1 MEISLNILGASS
13 AIPLS
18 GRNPTAQ
25 FLTISDRH
33 FLIDCGEG
41 TQVQLRRNNI
51 GFGRINHILISHL
64 HGDHFYG
71 LVPLLSTLHLLDRYK
86 EIHIYGP
93 PALEQGIYD
102 LLRLS
107 HATLR
112 FEIVFHSLNM
122 KERALIYE
130 DKAVTVHSFPLR
142 HSLPCCGFLFT
153 EKERPRNMNKE
164 ALKRYNIPVAEIRQI
179 KRGMDWE
186 DEHGSVI
193 LNEEL
198 TTEPLKSLSY
208 AYCTDTAPVESLTE
222 LLQIAPDLMYHE
234 ATFMEAH
241 KKRAAQTKHSTAKQA
256 ARVALS
262 SKARHLLIGHFSVR
276 YDDLNEL
283 LHEAQECF
291 EKTWLARE
299 GYTFRLR
306 SNEPLQV
313 IPYSR

>member
-1 MEISLNILGASS
+1 MEISLKVLGSSS

-18 GRNPTAQ
+18 GRNPTSQ
-25 FLTISDRH
+25 FLTISNRH

-41 TQVQLRRNNI
+41 TQVQLRRNNV

-71 LVPLLSTLHLLDRYK
+71 LVPLLSTLHLLDRHK
-86 EIHIYGP
+86 EIHIYAP

-102 LLRLS
+102 LLKLS

-112 FEIVFHSLNM
+112 FEIIFHPLDM
-122 KERALIYE
+122 KQRALVYE

-153 EKERPRNMNKE
+153 EKERPRNMRKD
-164 ALKRYNIPVAEIRQI
+164 ALAKYSIPTAEIRHI
-179 KRGMDWE
+179 KQGKDWTDKE
-186 DEHGSVI
+186 GNVI
-193 LNEEL
+193 PNKEL

-208 AYCTDTAPVESLTE
+208 AYCTDTSPVEGLAELVGTE
-222 LLQIAPDLMYHE
+222 PDILYHE

-241 KKRAAQTKHSTAKQA
+241 AKRAVQTKHSTARQA
-256 ARVALS
+256 AEMAHSVNA
-262 SKARHLLIGHFSVR
+262 KNLLIGHFSVR
-276 YDDLNEL
+276 YDDFSELLNEAR
-283 LHEAQECF
+283 ETFME
-291 EKTWLARE
+291 TNLAKE

-306 SNEPLQV
+306 SGEQLE
-313 IPYSR
+313 ISSSK